1 MKNRNKK
8 VKNKEIKLSPVAVL
22 ILTIVIVGL
31 AIFFLIHDAGKANS
45 AFSLVKKLYSALF
58 SK

>member
-1 MKNRNKK
+1 MKNKK
-8 VKNKEIKLSPVAVL
+8 VKSKEIKLSPVAVL

-31 AIFFLIHDAGKANS
+31 AIFFLIHDAEKANS
-45 AFSLVKKLYSALF
+45 AFSLVKKLYTALF